1 MKKIIYFIAM
11 ALLCSMTITLQAQEA
26 NDKAAEKAAKK
37 AEKEAKKAEK
47 EAKKA
52 AEKAAQEALF
62 QQALL
67 AINNKNFVLEADRVE
82 GKRGQFVYV
91 NSNTNFVAGNGDE
104 ATVQLAMNGAFSG
117 PNGVGGITV
126 EGKTSKV
133 EIEQDKKGNVSF
145 SMMVQGV
152 GISAQLTFRMAKGSN
167 ECTATILPN
176 FNSNRVS
183 FTGKILPT
191 AQSTVFKGRSL

>member
-37 AEKEAKKAEK
+37 AEKEAKKA
-47 EAKKA
+47 

-67 AINNKNFVLEADRVE
+67 AINNKDFVLEADRVE

-91 NSNTNFVAGNGDE
+91 NSNTNFVAVNGDE
-104 ATVQLAMNGAFSG
+104 ATVQLALNGAFSG

-191 AQSTVFKGRSL
+191 AQSTVCKGRAL

>member
-1 MKKIIYFIAM
+1 MKKIIYLITM
-11 ALLCSMTITLQAQEA
+11 ALLCSMTLTLQAQEA
-26 NDKAAEKAAKK
+26 NDKAAKKAEKAAKK
-37 AEKEAKKAEK
+37 AEKEAKKAAE
-47 EAKKA
+47 EA
-52 AEKAAQEALF
+52 AEEALF

-67 AINNKNFVLEADRVE
+67 AINNKDFVLEADRVE

-91 NSNTNFVAGNGDE
+91 SSNTNFVAVKDDE
-104 ATVQLAMNGAFSG
+104 ATVQLALNGAFSG

-133 EIEQDKKGNVSF
+133 EINQDKKGNISF

-167 ECTATILPN
+167 ECTATIMPN
-176 FNSNRVS
+176 FNSNRIS

-191 AQSTVFKGRSL
+191 ARSTVFKGRAL

>member
-11 ALLCSMTITLQAQEA
+11 VLLCSMTITLQAQEA

-37 AEKEAKKAEK
+37 AEKEAKKA
-47 EAKKA
+47 

-67 AINNKNFVLEADRVE
+67 AINNKDFVLEADRVE

-91 NSNTNFVAGNGDE
+91 SSNTNFVAVKADE
-104 ATVQLAMNGAFSG
+104 ATVQLALNGAFSG

-191 AQSTVFKGRSL
+191 AQSTVFKGRAL

>member
-1 MKKIIYFIAM
+1 MRKIIYFIAM
-11 ALLCSMTITLQAQEA
+11 ALLCSMTLTLQAQES

-37 AEKEAKKAEK
+37 EEK

-67 AINNKNFVLEADRVE
+67 AINNKDFVLEADRVE

-91 NSNTNFVAGNGDE
+91 SSNTNFVAVKDDE
-104 ATVQLAMNGAFSG
+104 ATVQLALNGAFSG

-152 GISAQLTFRMAKGSN
+152 GISAQLTFRMTKGSN

-176 FNSNRVS
+176 FNSNRIS
-183 FTGKILPT
+183 FIGKILPT
-191 AQSTVFKGRSL
+191 AQSTVFKGRAL

>member
-1 MKKIIYFIAM
+1 MRKIIYFIAM
-11 ALLCSMTITLQAQEA
+11 ALLCSMTLTLQAQEA
-26 NDKAAEKAAKK
+26 KDKVAEKA
-37 AEKEAKKAEK
+37 AKKAEK

-67 AINNKNFVLEADRVE
+67 AINNKDFVLEADRVE

-91 NSNTNFVAGNGDE
+91 SSNTNFVAVKGDE
-104 ATVQLAMNGAFSG
+104 ATVQLALNGAFSG

-133 EIEQDKKGNVSF
+133 EIEQDKKGNISF

-176 FNSNRVS
+176 FNSNRIS

-191 AQSTVFKGRSL
+191 AQSTVFKGRAL

>member
-1 MKKIIYFIAM
+1 MRKIIYFIAM
-11 ALLCSMTITLQAQEA
+11 ALLCSMTLTLQAQES
-26 NDKAAEKAAKK
+26 NDKAAEKA
-37 AEKEAKKAEK
+37 AKKAEK

-67 AINNKNFVLEADRVE
+67 AINNKDFVLEADRVE

-91 NSNTNFVAGNGDE
+91 SSNTNFVAVKDDE
-104 ATVQLAMNGAFSG
+104 ATVQLALNGAFSG

-152 GISAQLTFRMAKGSN
+152 GISAQLTFRMTKGSN

-176 FNSNRVS
+176 FNSNRIS

-191 AQSTVFKGRSL
+191 AQSTVFKGRAL

>member
-1 MKKIIYFIAM
+1 MKKIIYLITM
-11 ALLCSMTITLQAQEA
+11 ALLCSMTLTLQAQEA
-26 NDKAAEKAAKK
+26 NDKAAKKAEKAAKK
-37 AEKEAKKAEK
+37 AEKEAR
-47 EAKKA
+47 KA
-52 AEKAAQEALF
+52 AEEAAEEALF

-67 AINNKNFVLEADRVE
+67 AINNKDFVLEADRVE

-91 NSNTNFVAGNGDE
+91 SSNTNFVAVKDDE
-104 ATVQLAMNGAFSG
+104 ATVQLALNGAFSG

-133 EIEQDKKGNVSF
+133 EINQDKKGNISF

-167 ECTATILPN
+167 ECTATIMPN
-176 FNSNRVS
+176 FNSNRIS

-191 AQSTVFKGRSL
+191 ARSTVFKGRAL

>member
-1 MKKIIYFIAM
+1 MRKIIYFIAM
-11 ALLCSMTITLQAQEA
+11 ALLCSMTLPLQAQES
-26 NDKAAEKAAKK
+26 NGKAAEKA
-37 AEKEAKKAEK
+37 AKKAEK

-67 AINNKNFVLEADRVE
+67 AINNKDFVLEADRVE

-91 NSNTNFVAGNGDE
+91 SSNTNFVAVKDDE
-104 ATVQLAMNGAFSG
+104 ATVQLALNGAFSG

-145 SMMVQGV
+145 SMVVQGV
-152 GISAQLTFRMAKGSN
+152 GISAQLTFRMTKGSN

-176 FNSNRVS
+176 FNSNRIS

-191 AQSTVFKGRSL
+191 AQSTVFKGRAL

>member
-1 MKKIIYFIAM
+1 MRKIIYFIAM
-11 ALLCSMTITLQAQEA
+11 ALLCSMTLTLQAQES
-26 NDKAAEKAAKK
+26 NDKAAEKA
-37 AEKEAKKAEK
+37 AKKAEK

-67 AINNKNFVLEADRVE
+67 AINNKDFVLEADRVE

-91 NSNTNFVAGNGDE
+91 SSNTNFVAVKADE
-104 ATVQLAMNGAFSG
+104 ATVQLALNGAFSG

-152 GISAQLTFRMAKGSN
+152 GISAQLTFRMTKGSN

-176 FNSNRVS
+176 FNSNRIS

-191 AQSTVFKGRSL
+191 AQSTVFKGRAL

>member
-37 AEKEAKKAEK
+37 AEKEAKKA
-47 EAKKA
+47 

-67 AINNKNFVLEADRVE
+67 AINNKDFVLEADRVE

-91 NSNTNFVAGNGDE
+91 SSNTNFVAVKDDE
-104 ATVQLAMNGAFSG
+104 ATVQLALNGAFSG

-152 GISAQLTFRMAKGSN
+152 GISAQLTFRMTKGSN

-176 FNSNRVS
+176 FNSNRIS

-191 AQSTVFKGRSL
+191 AQSTVFKGRAL

>member
-1 MKKIIYFIAM
+1 MRKIIYFIAM
-11 ALLCSMTITLQAQEA
+11 ALLCSMTLTLQAQEA
-26 NDKAAEKAAKK
+26 NDKAAEKA
-37 AEKEAKKAEK
+37 AKKAEK

-67 AINNKNFVLEADRVE
+67 AINNKDFVLEADRVE

-91 NSNTNFVAGNGDE
+91 SSNTNFVAVKDYE
-104 ATVQLAMNGAFSG
+104 ATVQLALNGAFSG

-152 GISAQLTFRMAKGSN
+152 GISAQLTFRMTKGSN

-176 FNSNRVS
+176 FNSNRIS

-191 AQSTVFKGRSL
+191 AQSTVFKGRAL

>member
-1 MKKIIYFIAM
+1 MRKIIYFIAM
-11 ALLCSMTITLQAQEA
+11 ALLCSMTLTLQAQES
-26 NDKAAEKAAKK
+26 NGKAAEKA
-37 AEKEAKKAEK
+37 AKKAEK

-67 AINNKNFVLEADRVE
+67 AINNKDFVLEADRVE

-91 NSNTNFVAGNGDE
+91 SSNTNFVAVKADE
-104 ATVQLAMNGAFSG
+104 ATVQLALNGAFSG

-152 GISAQLTFRMAKGSN
+152 GISAQLTFRMTKGSN

-176 FNSNRVS
+176 FNSNRIS

-191 AQSTVFKGRSL
+191 AQSTVFKGRAL

>member
-1 MKKIIYFIAM
+1 MKKIIYLITM
-11 ALLCSMTITLQAQEA
+11 ALLCSMTLTLQAQEA
-26 NDKAAEKAAKK
+26 NDKAAKKAEKAAKK
-37 AEKEAKKAEK
+37 AEKEAR
-47 EAKKA
+47 KA
-52 AEKAAQEALF
+52 AEEAAEEALF

-67 AINNKNFVLEADRVE
+67 AINNKDFVLEADRVE

-91 NSNTNFVAGNGDE
+91 SSNTNFVAVKDDE
-104 ATVQLAMNGAFSG
+104 ATVQLAFNGAFSG

-133 EIEQDKKGNVSF
+133 EINQDKKGNISF

-167 ECTATILPN
+167 ECTATIMPN
-176 FNSNRVS
+176 FNSNRIS

-191 AQSTVFKGRSL
+191 ARSTVFKGRAL

>member
-37 AEKEAKKAEK
+37 AEKEAKKA
-47 EAKKA
+47 

-67 AINNKNFVLEADRVE
+67 AINNKDFVLEADRVE

-91 NSNTNFVAGNGDE
+91 SSNTNFVAVKDDE
-104 ATVQLAMNGAFSG
+104 ATVQLALNGAFSG

-133 EIEQDKKGNVSF
+133 EIEQDKKGNASF

-152 GISAQLTFRMAKGSN
+152 GISAQLTFRMTKGSN

-176 FNSNRVS
+176 FNSNRIS

-191 AQSTVFKGRSL
+191 AQSTVFKGRAL

>member
-1 MKKIIYFIAM
+1 MRKIIYFIAM
-11 ALLCSMTITLQAQEA
+11 ALLCSMTLTLQAQES
-26 NDKAAEKAAKK
+26 NGKAAEKA
-37 AEKEAKKAEK
+37 AKKAEK

-67 AINNKNFVLEADRVE
+67 AINNKDFVLETDRVE

-91 NSNTNFVAGNGDE
+91 SSNTNFVAVKADE
-104 ATVQLAMNGAFSG
+104 ATVQLALNGAFSG

-152 GISAQLTFRMAKGSN
+152 GISAQLTFRMTKGSN

-176 FNSNRVS
+176 FNSNRIS

-191 AQSTVFKGRSL
+191 AQSTVFKGRAL

>member
-1 MKKIIYFIAM
+1 M
-11 ALLCSMTITLQAQEA
+11 
-26 NDKAAEKAAKK
+26 
-37 AEKEAKKAEK
+37 
-47 EAKKA
+47 
-52 AEKAAQEALF
+52 
-62 QQALL
+62 
-67 AINNKNFVLEADRVE
+67 LEADRVE

-91 NSNTNFVAGNGDE
+91 SSNTNFVSVKADE
-104 ATVQLAMNGAFSG
+104 ATVQLALNGAFSG

-152 GISAQLTFRMAKGSN
+152 GISAQLTFRMTKGSN

-176 FNSNRVS
+176 FNSNRIS

-191 AQSTVFKGRSL
+191 AQSTVFKGRAL

>member
-1 MKKIIYFIAM
+1 MRKIIYFIAM
-11 ALLCSMTITLQAQEA
+11 ALLCSMTLTLQAQEA
-26 NDKAAEKAAKK
+26 NDKVAEKA
-37 AEKEAKKAEK
+37 AKKAEK

-67 AINNKNFVLEADRVE
+67 AINNKDFVLEADRVE

-91 NSNTNFVAGNGDE
+91 SSNTNFVAVKDDE
-104 ATVQLAMNGAFSG
+104 ATVQLALNGTFSG

-152 GISAQLTFRMAKGSN
+152 GISAQLTFRMTKGSN

-176 FNSNRVS
+176 FNSNRIS

-191 AQSTVFKGRSL
+191 AQSTVFKGRAL

>member
-1 MKKIIYFIAM
+1 MKKIIYLITM
-11 ALLCSMTITLQAQEA
+11 ALLCSMTLTLQAQEA

-37 AEKEAKKAEK
+37 AEKEAKKAAE
-47 EAKKA
+47 EA
-52 AEKAAQEALF
+52 AEEALF

-67 AINNKNFVLEADRVE
+67 AINNKDFVLEADRVE

-91 NSNTNFVAGNGDE
+91 SSNTNFVAVKDDE
-104 ATVQLAMNGAFSG
+104 ATVQLALNGAFSG

-126 EGKTSKV
+126 EGKTSKM
-133 EIEQDKKGNVSF
+133 EINQDKKGNISF

-167 ECTATILPN
+167 ECTATIMPN
-176 FNSNRVS
+176 FNSNRIS

-191 AQSTVFKGRSL
+191 ALSTVFKGRAL

>member
-37 AEKEAKKAEK
+37 EEK

-67 AINNKNFVLEADRVE
+67 AINNKDFVLEADRVE

-91 NSNTNFVAGNGDE
+91 SSNTNFVAVKADE
-104 ATVQLAMNGAFSG
+104 ATVQLALNGAFSG

-152 GISAQLTFRMAKGSN
+152 GISAQLTFRMTKGSN

-176 FNSNRVS
+176 FNSNRIS

-191 AQSTVFKGRSL
+191 AQSTVFKGRAL

>member
-1 MKKIIYFIAM
+1 MRKIIYFIAM
-11 ALLCSMTITLQAQEA
+11 ALLCSMTLTLQAQEA
-26 NDKAAEKAAKK
+26 NDKAAEKA
-37 AEKEAKKAEK
+37 AKKAEK

-67 AINNKNFVLEADRVE
+67 AINNKDFVLEADRVE

-91 NSNTNFVAGNGDE
+91 SSNTNFVAVKDDE
-104 ATVQLAMNGAFSG
+104 ATVQLALNGAFSG

-152 GISAQLTFRMAKGSN
+152 GLSAQLTFRMTKGSN

-176 FNSNRVS
+176 FNSNRIS

-191 AQSTVFKGRSL
+191 AQSTVFKGRAL

>member
-1 MKKIIYFIAM
+1 MRKIIYFIAM
-11 ALLCSMTITLQAQEA
+11 ALLCSMTLPLQAQES
-26 NDKAAEKAAKK
+26 NGKAAEKA
-37 AEKEAKKAEK
+37 AKKAEK

-67 AINNKNFVLEADRVE
+67 AINNKDFVLEADRVE

-91 NSNTNFVAGNGDE
+91 SSNTNFVAVKDDE
-104 ATVQLAMNGAFSG
+104 ATVQLALNGAFSG

-152 GISAQLTFRMAKGSN
+152 GISAQLTFRMTKGSN

-176 FNSNRVS
+176 FNSNRIS

-191 AQSTVFKGRSL
+191 AQSTVFKGRAL

>member
-1 MKKIIYFIAM
+1 MRKIIYFIAM
-11 ALLCSMTITLQAQEA
+11 VLLCSMTLTLQAQEA
-26 NDKAAEKAAKK
+26 NDKAAEKA
-37 AEKEAKKAEK
+37 AKKAEK

-67 AINNKNFVLEADRVE
+67 AINNKDFVLEADRVE

-91 NSNTNFVAGNGDE
+91 SSNTNFVAVKDDE
-104 ATVQLAMNGAFSG
+104 ATVQLALNGAFSG

-152 GISAQLTFRMAKGSN
+152 GISAQLTFRMTKGSN

-176 FNSNRVS
+176 FNSNRIS

-191 AQSTVFKGRSL
+191 AQSTVFKGRAL

>member
-11 ALLCSMTITLQAQEA
+11 VLLCSMTITLQAQEA

-37 AEKEAKKAEK
+37 AEKEAKKA
-47 EAKKA
+47 

-67 AINNKNFVLEADRVE
+67 AINNKDFVLEADRVE

-91 NSNTNFVAGNGDE
+91 SSNTNFVAVKADE
-104 ATVQLAMNGAFSG
+104 ATVQLALNGAFSG

-152 GISAQLTFRMAKGSN
+152 GISAQLTFRMTKGSN

-176 FNSNRVS
+176 FNSNRIS

-191 AQSTVFKGRSL
+191 AQSTVFKGRAL

>member
-1 MKKIIYFIAM
+1 MRKIIYFIAM
-11 ALLCSMTITLQAQEA
+11 ALLCSMTLTLQAQES
-26 NDKAAEKAAKK
+26 NDKAAEKA
-37 AEKEAKKAEK
+37 AKKAEK

-67 AINNKNFVLEADRVE
+67 AINNKDFVLEADRVE

-91 NSNTNFVAGNGDE
+91 SSNTNFVAVKDDE
-104 ATVQLAMNGAFSG
+104 ATVQLALNGTFSG

-152 GISAQLTFRMAKGSN
+152 GISAQLTFRMTKGSN

-176 FNSNRVS
+176 FNSNRIS

-191 AQSTVFKGRSL
+191 AQSTVFKGRAL

>member
-11 ALLCSMTITLQAQEA
+11 ALLCSITITLQAQEA
-26 NDKAAEKAAKK
+26 NDKAAEKA
-37 AEKEAKKAEK
+37 AKKAEK

-67 AINNKNFVLEADRVE
+67 AINNKDFVLEADRVE

-91 NSNTNFVAGNGDE
+91 SSNTNFVAVKDDE
-104 ATVQLAMNGAFSG
+104 ATVQLALNGAFSG

-152 GISAQLTFRMAKGSN
+152 GISAQLTFRMTKGSN

-176 FNSNRVS
+176 FNSNRIS

-191 AQSTVFKGRSL
+191 AQSTVFKGRAL

>member
-37 AEKEAKKAEK
+37 AEKEAKKA
-47 EAKKA
+47 

-67 AINNKNFVLEADRVE
+67 AINNKDFVLEADRVE

-91 NSNTNFVAGNGDE
+91 SSNTNFVAVKDDE
-104 ATVQLAMNGAFSG
+104 ATVQLALNGAFSG

-152 GISAQLTFRMAKGSN
+152 GISAQLTFRMTKGSN

-191 AQSTVFKGRSL
+191 AQSTVFKGRAL

>member
-37 AEKEAKKAEK
+37 AEKEAKKA
-47 EAKKA
+47 

-67 AINNKNFVLEADRVE
+67 AINNKDFVLEADRVE

-91 NSNTNFVAGNGDE
+91 NSNTNFVAVNGDE
-104 ATVQLAMNGAFSG
+104 ATVQLALNGAFSG

-191 AQSTVFKGRSL
+191 AQSTVFKGRAL

>member
-82 GKRGQFVYV
+82 G
-91 NSNTNFVAGNGDE
+91 
-104 ATVQLAMNGAFSG
+104 
-117 PNGVGGITV
+117 
-126 EGKTSKV
+126 
-133 EIEQDKKGNVSF
+133 
-145 SMMVQGV
+145 
-152 GISAQLTFRMAKGSN
+152 
-167 ECTATILPN
+167 
-176 FNSNRVS
+176 
-183 FTGKILPT
+183 
-191 AQSTVFKGRSL
+191 

>member
-1 MKKIIYFIAM
+1 MRKIIYFIAM
-11 ALLCSMTITLQAQEA
+11 ALLCSMTLTLQAQEA

-37 AEKEAKKAEK
+37 AEKEAKKA
-47 EAKKA
+47 

-62 QQALL
+62 QQAML
-67 AINNKNFVLEADRVE
+67 AINNKDFVLEADRVE

-91 NSNTNFVAGNGDE
+91 SSNTNFVAVKDDE
-104 ATVQLAMNGAFSG
+104 ATVQLALNGAFSG

-152 GISAQLTFRMAKGSN
+152 GISAQLTFRMTKGSN

-176 FNSNRVS
+176 FNSNRIS

-191 AQSTVFKGRSL
+191 AQSTVFKGRAL

>member
-37 AEKEAKKAEK
+37 AEKEAKKA
-47 EAKKA
+47 

-67 AINNKNFVLEADRVE
+67 AINNKDFVLEADRVE

-91 NSNTNFVAGNGDE
+91 SSNTNFVAVKADE
-104 ATVQLAMNGAFSG
+104 ATVQLALNGAFSG

-126 EGKTSKV
+126 EG
-133 EIEQDKKGNVSF
+133 IE
-145 SMMVQGV
+145 
-152 GISAQLTFRMAKGSN
+152 
-167 ECTATILPN
+167 
-176 FNSNRVS
+176 RVYRYDPAE
-183 FTGKILPT
+183 L
-191 AQSTVFKGRSL
+191 QQ

>member
-1 MKKIIYFIAM
+1 M

-91 NSNTNFVAGNGDE
+91 NSNTNFVAVNGDE
-104 ATVQLAMNGAFSG
+104 ATVQLALNGAFSG

-152 GISAQLTFRMAKGSN
+152 GISAQLTFRMPKGSN

-176 FNSNRVS
+176 FNSNRIS

-191 AQSTVFKGRSL
+191 AQSTVFKGRAL

>member
-1 MKKIIYFIAM
+1 MRKIIYFIAM
-11 ALLCSMTITLQAQEA
+11 VLLCSMTLTLQAQES
-26 NDKAAEKAAKK
+26 NDKAAEKA
-37 AEKEAKKAEK
+37 AKKAEK

-67 AINNKNFVLEADRVE
+67 AINNKDFVLEADRVE

-91 NSNTNFVAGNGDE
+91 SSNTNFVAVKDDE
-104 ATVQLAMNGAFSG
+104 ATVQLALNGAFSG

-152 GISAQLTFRMAKGSN
+152 GISAQLTFRMTKGSN

-176 FNSNRVS
+176 FNSNRIS

-191 AQSTVFKGRSL
+191 AQSTVFKGRAL

>member
-1 MKKIIYFIAM
+1 MRKIIYFIAM
-11 ALLCSMTITLQAQEA
+11 ALLCSMTLTLQAQEA
-26 NDKAAEKAAKK
+26 NDKAAEKA
-37 AEKEAKKAEK
+37 AKKAEK

-67 AINNKNFVLEADRVE
+67 AINNKDFVLEADRVE

-91 NSNTNFVAGNGDE
+91 SSNTNFVAVKADE
-104 ATVQLAMNGAFSG
+104 ATVQLALNGAFSG

-152 GISAQLTFRMAKGSN
+152 GISAQLTFRMTKGSN

-176 FNSNRVS
+176 FNSNRIS

-191 AQSTVFKGRSL
+191 AQSTVFKGRAL

>member
-1 MKKIIYFIAM
+1 MRKIIYFIAM
-11 ALLCSMTITLQAQEA
+11 VLLCSMTLTLQAQES
-26 NDKAAEKAAKK
+26 NDKAAEKA
-37 AEKEAKKAEK
+37 AKKAEK

-67 AINNKNFVLEADRVE
+67 AINNKDFVLEADRVE

-91 NSNTNFVAGNGDE
+91 SSNTNFVAVKDDE
-104 ATVQLAMNGAFSG
+104 ATVQLALNGAFSG
-117 PNGVGGITV
+117 SNGVGGITV

-152 GISAQLTFRMAKGSN
+152 GISAQLTFRMTKGSN

-176 FNSNRVS
+176 FNSNRIS

-191 AQSTVFKGRSL
+191 AQSTVFKGRAL

>member
-1 MKKIIYFIAM
+1 MKKIIYLITM
-11 ALLCSMTITLQAQEA
+11 ALLCSMTLTLQAQEA
-26 NDKAAEKAAKK
+26 NDKAAKKAEKAAKK
-37 AEKEAKKAEK
+37 AEKEAKKAAE
-47 EAKKA
+47 EA
-52 AEKAAQEALF
+52 AEEALF

-67 AINNKNFVLEADRVE
+67 AINNKDFVLEADRVE

-91 NSNTNFVAGNGDE
+91 SSNTNFVAVKDDE
-104 ATVQLAMNGAFSG
+104 ATVQLALNGAFSG

-133 EIEQDKKGNVSF
+133 EINQDKKGNISF

-167 ECTATILPN
+167 ECTATIMPN
-176 FNSNRVS
+176 FNSNRIS

-191 AQSTVFKGRSL
+191 ALSTVFKGRAL

>member
-1 MKKIIYFIAM
+1 MKKIIYLITM
-11 ALLCSMTITLQAQEA
+11 ALLCSMTLTLQAQEA

-37 AEKEAKKAEK
+37 AEKEAKKAAE
-47 EAKKA
+47 EA
-52 AEKAAQEALF
+52 AEEALF
-62 QQALL
+62 QQALR
-67 AINNKNFVLEADRVE
+67 AINNKDFVLEADRVE

-91 NSNTNFVAGNGDE
+91 SSNTNFVAVKDDE
-104 ATVQLAMNGAFSG
+104 ATVQLALNGAFSG

-133 EIEQDKKGNVSF
+133 EINQDKKGNVSF

-167 ECTATILPN
+167 ECTATIMPN
-176 FNSNRVS
+176 FNSNRIS

-191 AQSTVFKGRSL
+191 ARSTVFKGRAL

>member
-37 AEKEAKKAEK
+37 AEKEAKKA
-47 EAKKA
+47 

-67 AINNKNFVLEADRVE
+67 AINNKDFVLEADRVE

-91 NSNTNFVAGNGDE
+91 SSNTNFVAVKADE
-104 ATVQLAMNGAFSG
+104 ATVQLALNGAFSG

-152 GISAQLTFRMAKGSN
+152 GISAQLTFRMTKGSN

-176 FNSNRVS
+176 FNSNRIS

-191 AQSTVFKGRSL
+191 AQSTVFKGRAL

>member
-11 ALLCSMTITLQAQEA
+11 VLLCSMTITLQAQEA

-37 AEKEAKKAEK
+37 AEKEAKKA
-47 EAKKA
+47 

-67 AINNKNFVLEADRVE
+67 AINNKDFVLEADRVE

-91 NSNTNFVAGNGDE
+91 SSNTNFVAVNGDE
-104 ATVQLAMNGAFSG
+104 ATVQLALNGAFSG

-191 AQSTVFKGRSL
+191 AQSTVFKGRAL

>member
-1 MKKIIYFIAM
+1 MRKIIYFIAM
-11 ALLCSMTITLQAQEA
+11 ALLCSMTLTLQAQEA
-26 NDKAAEKAAKK
+26 NDKAAEKA
-37 AEKEAKKAEK
+37 AKKAEK

-67 AINNKNFVLEADRVE
+67 AINNKDFVLEADRVE

-91 NSNTNFVAGNGDE
+91 SSNTNFVAVKDDE
-104 ATVQLAMNGAFSG
+104 ATVQLALNGTFSG

-152 GISAQLTFRMAKGSN
+152 GISAQLTFRMTKGSN

-176 FNSNRVS
+176 FNSNRIS

-191 AQSTVFKGRSL
+191 AQSTVFKGRAL

>member
-1 MKKIIYFIAM
+1 MRKIIYFIAM
-11 ALLCSMTITLQAQEA
+11 ALLCSMTLTLQAQEA
-26 NDKAAEKAAKK
+26 NDKAAEKA
-37 AEKEAKKAEK
+37 AKKAEK

-67 AINNKNFVLEADRVE
+67 AINNKDFVLEADRVE

-91 NSNTNFVAGNGDE
+91 SSNTNFVAVKDDE
-104 ATVQLAMNGAFSG
+104 ATVQLALNGAFSG

-152 GISAQLTFRMAKGSN
+152 GISAQLTFRMTKGSN

-176 FNSNRVS
+176 FNSNRIS

-191 AQSTVFKGRSL
+191 AQSTVFKGRAL